1 MTIRMLVAY
10 ADHDKAHEE
19 AVKFCIQVGGT
30 YNHNRKTVALGKME
44 WLFLGFPSRE
54 ASNLIAGL
62 TFQHAFIS
70 GKACVDVEVHL
81 TSLVRSKDRLLGLNP
96 SVVIFDEN
104 MGESL

>member
-10 ADHDKAHEE
+10 ADQDKAHEE

-30 YNHNRKTVALGKME
+30 YRHSNKTVTLGKME

-54 ASNLIAGL
+54 ESNLIAGL

-70 GKACVDVEVHL
+70 GKITVDVEMYL
-81 TSLVRSKDRLLGLNP
+81 TSWVRSREKLLGLNP
-96 SVVIFDEN
+96 SVVIFDEET
-104 MGESL
+104 GDVL